1 MLVCQLL
8 RYRTALALQTPG
20 VKYVKERY
28 TTVQPGG
35 MSRRLRRGGG
45 LLKEL
50 DGKKQML
57 QLGLIQAVVTDSE
70 KAMEK
75 AIKVLKE
82 FPSPPAPEVTG
93 PRLLDFTC
101 KQTNDLL
108 KNDEDKVSLDGEYEK
123 FLSYSPLM
131 AAVEQGKEDK
141 IGMLIEKGASVAF
154 GNKVSFFF
162 LQWTLSK
169 YLKATIF
176 RITIGQF
183 GSN

>member
-1 MLVCQLL
+1 MLACQLL
-8 RYRTALALQTPG
+8 RYRTALALPG
-20 VKYVKERY
+20 LLWRY
-28 TTVQPGG
+28 QDCFGVTDPWCKVEHYTKVQPGG
-35 MSRRLRRGGG
+35 MSRRRRRGGG

-50 DGKKQML
+50 DGKKQKL

-108 KNDEDKVSLDGEYEK
+108 KNDEDKVSLEGEYEK

-131 AAVEQGKEDK
+131 TAVEQGKEDK

-154 GNKVSFFF
+154 GNKVSLFFF
-162 LQWTLSK
+162 TVD
-169 YLKATIF
+169 A
-176 RITIGQF
+176 
-183 GSN
+183 